1 MRFYYTVVLYREFLR
16 TVLGYKQNVFQMRKR
31 VTIRYKIIF
40 AGIFRDTVYR
50 LDDKTLELVCCK
62 KRQKS
67 PNQGTGLGNR
77 KPLETLYDSKLII
90 ND

>member
-1 MRFYYTVVLYREFLR
+1 
-16 TVLGYKQNVFQMRKR
+16 MRKR

-62 KRQKS
+62 KQQKKS
-67 PNQGTGLGNR
+67 QPRNWFG
-77 KPLETLYDSKLII
+77 E
-90 ND
+90 

>member
-1 MRFYYTVVLYREFLR
+1 
-16 TVLGYKQNVFQMRKR
+16 MRKR

-50 LDDKTLELVCCK
+50 LDDKPLELVCCK

-77 KPLETLYDSKLII
+77 KPLETLYDTKLII

>member
-1 MRFYYTVVLYREFLR
+1 
-16 TVLGYKQNVFQMRKR
+16 MRKR

-62 KRQKS
+62 KRQKN
-67 PNQGTGLGNR
+67 PNQETGLGSR
-77 KPLETLYDSKLII
+77 KPLETM
-90 ND
+90 NDTN